1 MLIPRSIILLIL
13 VMFIFSPAIEQWVS
27 NNQAAWYRPYVA
39 WGLIILIV
47 FLNQWRTEKK
57 PKQPRDY

>member
-47 FLNQWRTEKK
+47 FLNQWRTENK

>member
-47 FLNQWRTEKK
+47 FLNQWRTENK
-57 PKQPRDY
+57 PKQPRAY